1 MPMPVN
7 GGRFKNTFSTDQLD
21 SLKKYVCDIERR
33 AFGLT
38 IVQLQKLVYNFAETN
53 NIDHRFNN
61 KLKMAGKDWCYKFM
75 QESGFSFR
83 KPEATSIG
91 RLMCFNKTNVEK
103 FFETLKDIRTHKHY
117 QAHQIF
123 NVDESGLST
132 VPTKKPKVIS
142 PVGVKRVAKV
152 VSAERGKSIT
162 VVCAINASGSYIPP
176 FFIFPRKRLRP
187 DLMLMCPPGSHGI
200 AHESGWMT
208 NDNFLIYLEHF
219 KKYAKPSNDN
229 PILLI
234 LDNHASHVSLA
245 AISFCRNNHITMLGF
260 PPHTTH
266 RLQPLDVSFFGP
278 LKTFY
283 SQSCD
288 NYMINNPG
296 CVISEATI
304 GKLFSEAY
312 VRAATLGNAINGF
325 KACGIEPFNANIFP
339 DEEFAAAATTD
350 KPNSEET
357 TTTNEF
363 ANVLE
368 NTLTQNEQ
376 MESNILIINQ
386 DDLSA
391 NDGNN
396 IVVSENIEPNICQP
410 TTFKLPEL
418 PVAPIKVSKRVRSKL
433 PSMVLTSSPVKLH
446 LEQKKKLKED
456 LIQSKILKK
465 EVRITKQKIKQ
476 EKALIKKKNMVK
488 KKLFKDKYAT
498 RKNFSK
504 SSSDE
509 EEPQYI
515 ITDDEDSAEEEC
527 MYCTEPYKNDKNG
540 EKWIRCM
547 KCERWGHE
555 ICAGVDDYK
564 SFTCEFCK

>member
-1 MPMPVN
+1 MSLPIH
-7 GGRFKNTFSTDQLD
+7 GGRFRNTFSTDQLD
-21 SLKKYVCDIERR
+21 ALRQYVCDIEKR

-38 IVQLQKLVYNFAETN
+38 KVQLQKLVYNFAETN
-53 NIDHRFNN
+53 SINHRFNN
-61 KLKMAGKDWCYKFM
+61 KSKMAGEDWCYKFM

-83 KPEATSIG
+83 TPEATSIG

-103 FFETLKDIRTHKHY
+103 FFETLKEIRTHQHY

-132 VPTKKPKVIS
+132 VPTKQPKVIS
-142 PVGVKRVAKV
+142 PIGVKRVAKV

-176 FFIFPRKRLRP
+176 FFIFPRKRMRP
-187 DLMLMCPPGSHGI
+187 DLMMMCPPGSHGI

-219 KKYAKPSNDN
+219 IKYVKPSIDN

-278 LKTFY
+278 LKTYY
-283 SQSCD
+283 SQACD

-304 GKLFSEAY
+304 GQLFSEAY

-350 KPNSEET
+350 KPLCEET
-357 TTTNEF
+357 TITHEF

-368 NTLTQNEQ
+368 NIPTQNE
-376 MESNILIINQ
+376 LIEPDLLVINH
-386 DDLSA
+386 DDLST
-391 NDGNN
+391 NN
-396 IVVSENIEPNICQP
+396 ILVPENVEPNMGQP
-410 TTFKLPEL
+410 ATFKIPEL
-418 PVAPIKVSKRVRSKL
+418 PVAPIKVPKRVRSKL
-433 PSMVLTSSPVKLH
+433 PSMLLTSSPVKLH

-456 LIQSKILKK
+456 LIQSKKTRK
-465 EVRITKQKIKQ
+465 EERMAKQKIKK

-488 KKLFKDKYAT
+488 KKLF
-498 RKNFSK
+498 
-504 SSSDE
+504 
-509 EEPQYI
+509 
-515 ITDDEDSAEEEC
+515 
-527 MYCTEPYKNDKNG
+527 
-540 EKWIRCM
+540 
-547 KCERWGHE
+547 
-555 ICAGVDDYK
+555 
-564 SFTCEFCK
+564 